1 MPKTEKAGRVH
12 TSTVAVAIL
21 PRPSEVSVTIEQ
33 KVIYAYL
40 IEKKKKKNTIYIFLT
55 ARTLKS
61 KPKEQAAQADNMLI
75 RLNLQCALFIYPQV

>member
-33 KVIYAYL
+33 KVIYANL
-40 IEKKKKKNTIYIFLT
+40 ILKKKNTIYTFLT
-55 ARTLKS
+55 ARILKS
-61 KPKEQAAQADNMLI
+61 KPKEQAAQADNMSI
-75 RLNLQCALFIYPQV
+75 QLNLQCALFIYPQV